1 MPQPI
6 DMNTELARATAA
18 QRVQEVADRASLA
31 AQQRQAQHAQEVRV
45 GAESVVQESAQ
56 SEHGALVDDR
66 RSEGQ
71 GQQRQH
77 ARKPDTGEAHGED
90 GDHGAGD
97 LHVIPD
103 EEQHRL
109 DLNA

>member
-6 DMNTELARATAA
+6 GMNTELARATAA

-31 AQQRQAQHAQEVRV
+31 AQQRQAQHAQEVRI
-45 GAESVVQESAQ
+45 GAESVVQEPAQ

-66 RSEGQ
+66 GEGQ
-71 GQQRQH
+71 GQQRQR
-77 ARKPDTGEAHGED
+77 ARKADTGEAHGED